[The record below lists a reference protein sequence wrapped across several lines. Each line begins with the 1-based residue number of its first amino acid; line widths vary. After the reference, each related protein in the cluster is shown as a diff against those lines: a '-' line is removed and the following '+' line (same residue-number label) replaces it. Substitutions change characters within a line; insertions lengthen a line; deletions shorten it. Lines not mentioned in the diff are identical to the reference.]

1 MSRLVR
7 DVVLLIM
14 TVATIAA
21 LLLGAYVTQL

>member
-1 MSRLVR
+1 MRRLVR

-14 TVATIAA
+14 AVATIAA

>member
-14 TVATIAA
+14 AVATIAA
-21 LLLGAYVTQL
+21 LLLGAYVTRL